1 MERGRQVYAS
11 ELHALQETNSHLQ
24 RQQIEASVESTAI
37 LQKQS
42 ELYKELCTLQ
52 ETKSEVMDLCRQ
64 YENAY
69 NEERERR
76 QADREQIKKLRVQS
90 FSESESAVAEANSIR
105 KQLSVEKRTT
115 TRLSAENKSLKAQVS
130 FLEQKLRDSQKG
142 RLPSPPKPSWKS
154 ERLHT
159 TYTARPQSSA
169 SVTSLASYAKPRSTS
184 EEFYS
189 QLQHEFDASTST
201 QIPIDA
207 EDTLSHTLLEEENIE
222 PITFKDNFLEP
233 GSQLHGTLETQL
245 SSTRSRPSTVRM
257 SLAASSSSVSAKQ
270 SEPSHDRYRISE
282 LKSRNRRV
290 QPHLKS
296 SYAVELQVQP
306 ESPSISNDSIRAGKK
321 LLSQATSRLTSRRVE
336 KPAMDDILTREECR
350 KRTTTSR
357 KTIGDLSFSGSP
369 MPTRR
374 RISAPLTPQTSSPVA
389 RTEAASVRQAS
400 RRATMAAARHLR
412 PYLDRE
418 EENLPEH
425 EGTPGAMFEL
435 NFSPPRAKVGPLPE
449 RLKQRLSKKEKPAN
463 PAPSTNPVPPVSSRR
478 GGANKT
484 VVLGQHSQQTTS
496 NRRSALKTKN

>member
-76 QADREQIKKLRVQS
+76 QADREQIKKMRVQS

-115 TRLSAENKSLKAQVS
+115 TRFSAENKSLKAQVS
-130 FLEQKLRDSQKG
+130 FLEQKLRDSQKE

-159 TYTARPQSSA
+159 TYTTRPQSSA
-169 SVTSLASYAKPRSTS
+169 SATSLASYANPRSTS

-222 PITFKDNFLEP
+222 PLTFKDSFLEP
-233 GSQLHGTLETQL
+233 GSQLHGTRETQL
-245 SSTRSRPSTVRM
+245 SSTRSRPSTARM
-257 SLAASSSSVSAKQ
+257 SLAAGSSSVSAKQ
-270 SEPSHDRYRISE
+270 SELSHDRYRISE
-282 LKSRNRRV
+282 LKSRNRRM

-321 LLSQATSRLTSRRVE
+321 LSSQATSRLTSGRVD
-336 KPAMDDILTREECR
+336 KPTMDDMLTQEECR

-357 KTIGDLSFSGSP
+357 KTVGDLSFSGSP

-374 RISAPLTPQTSSPVA
+374 RISARLTPQTSSPVA
-389 RTEAASVRQAS
+389 RTQAS

-418 EENLPEH
+418 EENLSEH
-425 EGTPGAMFEL
+425 EGKPGAMFEL

-463 PAPSTNPVPPVSSRR
+463 PAPSTNPAPPISSRR

-484 VVLGQHSQQTTS
+484 VVHSQQTTS
-496 NRRSALKTKN
+496 GKRSALKAKN